1 MTSWQRLEAVIHYSK
16 MTTNAFA
23 MSLSLKRSENLYQIK
38 RGNHGISKE
47 LADIISAK
55 YPEVN
60 KYWLLTG
67 EGKMFALTDLSP
79 SPTIAETTGLPYYD
93 ADLMTVSKNRRRIR
107 PTCYINIPMVNDC
120 EFAVQFHGNAM
131 SPLIESGATTF
142 VKGVSSDFILWGQ
155 VYLVITSSFAAIRV
169 LKSSTDGEQFVRLV
183 PTNSNFDE
191 MTITKADIEDIY
203 LVKGVYQSLI

>member
-1 MTSWQRLEAVIHYSK
+1 MTSWQRLEAVIHYTK

-23 MSLSLKRSENLYQIK
+23 KSLSLKRSENLYQIK

-47 LADIISAK
+47 MADIINAK

-67 EGKMFALTDLSP
+67 EGNMFATADNTPPVS
-79 SPTIAETTGLPYYD
+79 SPTVGLPFYD
-93 ADLMTVSKNRRRIR
+93 ADLMNLTKNRRRIR
-107 PTCYINIPMVNDC
+107 PTYYINIPMVNDC

-131 SPLIESGATTF
+131 SPLIESGATVFTKS
-142 VKGVSSDFILWGQ
+142 VNCDLVLWGQ
-155 VYLVITSSFAAIRV
+155 IYLVVTSSFAAIRI
-169 LKSSTDGEQFVRLV
+169 LRSATEGADFIRLV
-183 PTNSNFDE
+183 PENSNYEE
-191 MTITKADIEDIY
+191 MTIAKTDIVNIY